1 MDLALTEEHLSVREA
16 FAELFRAE
24 SPPARVRA
32 AEVAGFDKRLWRLYA
47 GTGALGIG
55 VPPELGGGG
64 GGLLDLVLVAEE
76 AGRHLASIP
85 FTEAAAAARLLAR
98 LGAAELLEPALIGW
112 PIVTLATGAG
122 PLEQQ
127 LLSAG
132 AIAGAALSMRGD
144 SLYYVPRPAGLP
156 RSLAANVGA
165 VPLARWAV
173 TGPGVPVADGTA
185 ATVAFAAALD
195 EIRVLRAAALT
206 GLAAEAIAIGA
217 RYAATRQAFGQ
228 PIGAYQAVAHPLA
241 DAVTATDGA
250 RLLAWKACWALEDG
264 LAEGPELAAMAFA
277 FAAETAYFAAA
288 HSLHVHGGY
297 GFTEEY
303 DIQLYYRRAKA
314 WATSFADPRRELLA
328 VADRRFGPAAPS
340 TAASGTASAVAA
352 GTR

>member
-1 MDLALTEEHLSVREA
+1 MDLALTEEQLSVREA

-24 SPPARVRA
+24 SPPGRVRA
-32 AEVAGFDKRLWRLYA
+32 AEPAGFDERLWRLYA

-55 VPPELGGGG
+55 VPPEFGGGG

-76 AGRHLASIP
+76 AGRQLASIP

-98 LGAAELLEPALIGW
+98 IGAAELLEQALTGR
-112 PIVTLATGAG
+112 PIVTVATGAG
-122 PLEQQ
+122 PLEHQ

-132 AIAGAALSMRGD
+132 AIAGAALSMRAD
-144 SLYYVPRPAGLP
+144 SLRYVPRPAGLP
-156 RSLAANVGA
+156 RSPAANVGA
-165 VPLARWAV
+165 VPLARWAAAD
-173 TGPGVPVADGTA
+173 PGVSVADGASA
-185 ATVAFAAALD
+185 ATAFAAARD

-241 DAVTATDGA
+241 DAVTAADGA
-250 RLLAWKACWALEDG
+250 RLLAWKACWALEAG
-264 LAEGPELAAMAFA
+264 RGEGPELAAMAFA

-297 GFTEEY
+297 GFTQEY

-314 WATSFADPRRELLA
+314 WATSFADPRRELLT
-328 VADRRFGPAAPS
+328 VADRRFGPAVPSAAAAP
-340 TAASGTASAVAA
+340 AAA
-352 GTR
+352 GAR